1 MSEKRSQPLTA
12 VVATHLDT
20 ANDRF
25 KQRAA
30 AWFWGG
36 LILAT
41 VVHFGFIRLFPALAA
56 ADVSFEVS
64 EFRTIELPPEVNVPP
79 PPEAIQRPALPI
91 VAETDLEEDV
101 TIAPTTF
108 EENPVDKLPPPPADA
123 SRLADAPAFTPY
135 TVAPRVRDPEEAKRI
150 VERKYPRL
158 LSQAGI
164 GGRVIVWAF
173 IDANGV
179 VRNCQVNQSSGI
191 AQLDQAAVAALR
203 EFTFVPAMN
212 FDKNVAV
219 WIQMPITFSVVAPG
233 G

>member
-1 MSEKRSQPLTA
+1 MSENRSRPLPVA
-12 VVATHLDT
+12 SATHVET

-30 AWFWGG
+30 TWFWGG

-41 VVHFGFIRLFPALAA
+41 IVHFGFIRLFPALAA
-56 ADVSFEVS
+56 ADFSFAVS
-64 EFRTIELPPEVNVPP
+64 EFHTIDLPPEVTVPP
-79 PPEAIQRPALPI
+79 PPEAIQRPALP
-91 VAETDLEEDV
+91 VVTETDLDEDV

-108 EENPVDKLPPPPADA
+108 EENPVDKLPPPPAKV

-135 TVAPRVRDPEEAKRI
+135 TVAPRLRDPKQAQRI
-150 VERKYPRL
+150 VEKKYPKL

-173 IDANGV
+173 IDESGV
-179 VRNCQVNQSSGI
+179 VQNCRVHQSSGT
-191 AQLDQAAVAALR
+191 AKLDQAAVAAVM
-203 EFTFVPAMN
+203 EFSFEPALN
-212 FDKNVAV
+212 IDKHVAV
-219 WIQMPITFSVVAPG
+219 WVQLPITFSVEPG